1 MRVVEV
7 LRFAVK
13 NVAMINLYK
22 KMILAIR
29 ITYQIGWLL
38 IVCTHQAFK
47 DMYESKFIYRE
58 ISMNNEQ
65 MKKYC
70 GENRLVIP
78 ACIHT
83 RAHTTPTA
91 AIFNNQ
97 C

>member
-1 MRVVEV
+1 
-7 LRFAVK
+7 
-13 NVAMINLYK
+13 
-22 KMILAIR
+22 MILAIR
-29 ITYQIGWLL
+29 FTYQIGWLI
-38 IVCTHQAFK
+38 IVCTHRAFK
-47 DMYESKFIYRE
+47 GMYESKFIYRE

-83 RAHTTPTA
+83 RAHTTTTA
-91 AIFNNQ
+91 SICNNQ

>member
-38 IVCTHQAFK
+38 IVCTHRAFK
-47 DMYESKFIYRE
+47 GMYESKFIYRE

-83 RAHTTPTA
+83 THNRRHL
-91 AIFNNQ
+91 Q
-97 C
+97 